1 MSDNSGT
8 HKKDHGRYTGGF
20 ILIGLGL
27 IFLLSN
33 LNLIPGLHRTWPLF
47 LIVIGAA
54 LVFGALRKRN
64 EDASMPPPPPPYNPP
79 PTYTPPPPPTS

>member
-1 MSDNSGT
+1 MSENQEKR
-8 HKKDHGRYTGGF
+8 KKDHGRYTGGF

-27 IFLLSN
+27 VFLLSN
-33 LNLIPGLHRTWPLF
+33 LNLIPDLDRTWPLI

-64 EDASMPPPPPPYNPP
+64 QDSSVPPTPPPYNPP
-79 PTYTPPPPPTS
+79 PTYTPPPTETT